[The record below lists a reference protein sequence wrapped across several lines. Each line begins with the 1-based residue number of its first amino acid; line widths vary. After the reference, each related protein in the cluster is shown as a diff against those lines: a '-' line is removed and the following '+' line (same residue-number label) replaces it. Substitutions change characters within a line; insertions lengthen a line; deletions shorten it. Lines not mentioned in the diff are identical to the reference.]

1 MVSHSV
7 TEPGVYSS
15 GIPLE
20 KATTWRRM
28 VARFKR
34 IDRLDARLKK
44 LEGAAGAPPHDQ
56 EEDDD

>member
-1 MVSHSV
+1 
-7 TEPGVYSS
+7 
-15 GIPLE
+15 
-20 KATTWRRM
+20 M

-44 LEGAAGAPPHDQ
+44 LEGATGAPAHQ

>member
-1 MVSHSV
+1 
-7 TEPGVYSS
+7 
-15 GIPLE
+15 
-20 KATTWRRM
+20 M

-44 LEGAAGAPPHDQ
+44 LEGVAPGTGFAPGTGAAPGMGAAGAPPHDQ